1 MCSESLNVAENWG
14 MLGFSNDKGKDVPLW
29 DQNDDEETKDRI
41 KGINVIPLISNF
53 REGFK
58 KKWFLSLWGLKP
70 PLESDIHVSSGL
82 IMAENVHNIC
92 ASQWSNEV
100 LRILYHYL
108 RICQLLFWMIE
119 FEQFDLPKISFNN

>member
-53 REGFK
+53 RKGFK
-58 KKWFLSLWGLKP
+58 KSDFYHFGVWNP
-70 PLESDIHVSSGL
+70 P
-82 IMAENVHNIC
+82 
-92 ASQWSNEV
+92 
-100 LRILYHYL
+100 
-108 RICQLLFWMIE
+108 
-119 FEQFDLPKISFNN
+119 